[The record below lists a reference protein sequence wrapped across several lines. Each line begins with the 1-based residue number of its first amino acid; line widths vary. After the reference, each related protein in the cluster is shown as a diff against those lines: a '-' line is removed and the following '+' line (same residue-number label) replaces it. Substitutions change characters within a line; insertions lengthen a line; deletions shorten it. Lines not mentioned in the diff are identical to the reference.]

1 MPKQKTHS
9 GTKKRVKRT
18 GSGKLRMEKSCKR
31 HLLAQK
37 SKRQKKIGGNKLCV
51 SKSNERKL
59 NSLLSS

>member
-1 MPKQKTHS
+1 MKKKTHS

-37 SKRQKKIGGNKLCV
+37 SRRQKTVGGNKLCV
-51 SKSNERKL
+51 AKSNEKKL
-59 NSLLSS
+59 KALLA